1 VTIDLP
7 ERIGQLLRDAEPGTF
22 AAYARHLHSDEV
34 VAVGADVVLPTASAA
49 KQFVLLAYAH
59 QVAAG
64 RLDPDARVVLTDDD
78 HVFGSGVL
86 RYCAPGLLPTLD
98 DLAFLMII
106 VSDNLATN
114 VLLREVGGP
123 TSVNLLMDRLGLP
136 TARIHSPI
144 VFGEPGDDDVLAFA
158 SSTARDLAESFA
170 VCADPPGGG
179 YPADAARRCRRIL
192 RRQQHHDKLARHL
205 PWSEHPVDFGIE
217 LPVTVFSKTGSYPGV
232 STDAGLFTT
241 ASAGWVAAVMAAGI
255 PDWKAGPDDVGPTLC
270 AAVGKALWDEWGPPA

>member
-1 VTIDLP
+1 VDLP
-7 ERIGQLLRDAEPGTF
+7 ERVSELLAASGPGTF
-22 AAYARHLHSDEV
+22 AVYARNRDTDEV
-34 VAVGADVVLPTASAA
+34 VAVSADAVLPTASAA
-49 KQFVLLAYAH
+49 KQFVLLSYAQ
-59 QVAAG
+59 QVSAG
-64 RLDPDARVVLTDDD
+64 RLDPNARVELTVAD
-78 HVFGSGVL
+78 HVLGSGVL
-86 RYCAPGLLPTLD
+86 RHCAPGIRPTLE

-123 TSVNLLMDRLGLP
+123 ANVNLLMDRLGLP

-144 VFGEPGDDDVLAFA
+144 VFGDPGDDDVLEFA
-158 SSTARDLAESFA
+158 TSTARDLAESFA
-170 VCADPPGGG
+170 VCSETPPAG
-179 YPADAARRCRRIL
+179 YPDDAAARCRAIL

-217 LPVTVFSKTGSYPGV
+217 LPVTVYAKTGSYPGV

-241 ASAGWVAAVMAAGI
+241 GTSSWVAAVMAAHL

-270 AAVGKALWDEWGPPA
+270 ARIGAALWDAWGPTR